1 MTKTFWCVFYR
12 FTVYISFVVK
22 ISNQSKFSKLTKLYN
37 GKLSFM
43 QAKEEDFNADVGV
56 VIYTQVHAVV
66 FIGIE
71 D

>member
-1 MTKTFWCVFYR
+1 M
-12 FTVYISFVVK
+12 K